1 MSFKRPCPDP
11 DHESPLGHQRGKKT
25 EHGLFPQR
33 AYRERLKAK
42 LEGLEDE
49 VPAPQELFIDAAPTP
64 RSEITN
70 PPLDS
75 KAAST
80 TYPDVATPAA
90 HHDLMTS
97 AAFDLASIDAAYP
110 SEGCLGSH
118 HLDFPTASDFHASLS
133 PHGTSLSLDPQNVLR
148 RLQDDCS
155 VINMPSYFERSKP
168 GPLEYVRPEIP
179 SHSATNPHPRGGRS
193 IDRAAPV
200 QDRIRHIVDS
210 AIEAGFT
217 NFDEAIEAYYT
228 ETFDETSPLDRD
240 QRLSRNR
247 RLPRLLGALRDASK
261 DWSHWE
267 RRGFQEQITQGA
279 EDILVDEL
287 ELFRK
292 EYPDTAF
299 LREMTSSE
307 LGGGQTAGT
316 SRGSR
321 NRRTFQDNLPNLWAL
336 ATTLVARTN
345 ASRHDSD
352 CEAVLR
358 IIEALCASRSNG
370 S

>member
-1 MSFKRPCPDP
+1 M
-11 DHESPLGHQRGKKT
+11 
-25 EHGLFPQR
+25 
-33 AYRERLKAK
+33 
-42 LEGLEDE
+42 
-49 VPAPQELFIDAAPTP
+49 
-64 RSEITN
+64 
-70 PPLDS
+70 
-75 KAAST
+75 
-80 TYPDVATPAA
+80 
-90 HHDLMTS
+90 
-97 AAFDLASIDAAYP
+97 
-110 SEGCLGSH
+110 
-118 HLDFPTASDFHASLS
+118 DFQTASDFHTSLS
-133 PHGTSLSLDPQNVLR
+133 PHGTSLSLDPRNVPR

-155 VINMPSYFERSKP
+155 IINIPSYFERSKP

-179 SHSATNPHPRGGRS
+179 SHAATNPRGGRS

-210 AIEAGFT
+210 ATEAGFT
-217 NFDEAIEAYYT
+217 TFDEAIEAYYT

-292 EYPDTAF
+292 EYTDNTF
-299 LREMTSSE
+299 LREMTNSE

-316 SRGSR
+316 SRGSS
-321 NRRTFQDNLPNLWAL
+321 NRRTFQDNVCAFPPVLPPHSSHLFSSL
-336 ATTLVARTN
+336 KPLSLPESDRTKGN
-345 ASRHDSD
+345 FRTA
-352 CEAVLR
+352 
-358 IIEALCASRSNG
+358 
-370 S
+370 

>member
-1 MSFKRPCPDP
+1 MSFKRPCPDS

-25 EHGLFPQR
+25 EQVRFPQR

-64 RSEITN
+64 RSEIIN

-80 TYPDVATPAA
+80 TYPEVATPAA
-90 HHDLMTS
+90 HHDLMTG
-97 AAFDLASIDAAYP
+97 AVFDLDAAYP

-118 HLDFPTASDFHASLS
+118 HMDFQTASDFHTSLS
-133 PHGTSLSLDPQNVLR
+133 PHSTSLSLDPRNVPR

-155 VINMPSYFERSKP
+155 VINIPSYFERSKP

-179 SHSATNPHPRGGRS
+179 SHAATNPRGGRS

-217 NFDEAIEAYYT
+217 TFDEAIEAYYT
-228 ETFDETSPLDRD
+228 ETFDETSPLYRD

-292 EYPDTAF
+292 EYTDTAF
-299 LREMTSSE
+299 LREMTNSE

-316 SRGSR
+316 SRGSS
-321 NRRTFQDNLPNLWAL
+321 NRRTFQDNVSQTYGLW
-336 ATTLVARTN
+336 
-345 ASRHDSD
+345 
-352 CEAVLR
+352 LR
-358 IIEALCASRSNG
+358 RL
-370 S
+370 